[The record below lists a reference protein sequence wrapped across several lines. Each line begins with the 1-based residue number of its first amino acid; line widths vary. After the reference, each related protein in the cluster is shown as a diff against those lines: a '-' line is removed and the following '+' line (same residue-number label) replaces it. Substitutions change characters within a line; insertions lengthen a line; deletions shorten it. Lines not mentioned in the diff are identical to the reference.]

1 MTPSTNLW
9 HMCVHTHNQ
18 GVHTHIDTSHMC
30 TSQKQKEYGTYFVP
44 GLWRVPQ
51 KKHMEALSVFMG
63 LTAPV
68 KKTERRRMIIYT
80 PGELPTE
87 INPEGVPN
95 KVVWSS
101 LDVES
106 VLAEVGQVDDVRRDR
121 FSSDTREVALKM
133 GWVCWDREGKTF
145 GS

>member
-1 MTPSTNLW
+1 
-9 HMCVHTHNQ
+9 
-18 GVHTHIDTSHMC
+18 
-30 TSQKQKEYGTYFVP
+30 
-44 GLWRVPQ
+44 
-51 KKHMEALSVFMG
+51 MEALSVFMG

-68 KKTERRRMIIYT
+68 KKTERRRMIIHT

-87 INPEGVPN
+87 GGPN

-121 FSSDTREVALKM
+121 FASDTRKVALKM
-133 GWVCWDREGKTF
+133 GWV
-145 GS
+145 

>member
-1 MTPSTNLW
+1 
-9 HMCVHTHNQ
+9 
-18 GVHTHIDTSHMC
+18 
-30 TSQKQKEYGTYFVP
+30 
-44 GLWRVPQ
+44 
-51 KKHMEALSVFMG
+51 MEALSVFMG

-68 KKTERRRMIIYT
+68 KKTERRRMIIHT

-87 INPEGVPN
+87 INPEGIPN

-145 GS
+145 GSQNGDAVCRQTTWKRPGCFPLVERRVCEYWKSSLDTW